1 MLVNNDTFVESNN
14 EEINTKNNVYN
25 DSNVNISFYEETTTE
40 NDSMLHNNL
49 KRDTNEANRFF
60 SVSTLCNYLRVCIS
74 FIVLFVMTIISII
87 IIVCFIGIIGQIPSL
102 FHDVNDGNCM
112 PISKLIYKTNCY
124 YTFERLK
131 FTFFVI
137 GLSNVIEI
145 LLYCFV
151 LYGIFGIIYII
162 IRSFINI
169 CKKICHK
176 IKKCNN
182 KTNIA
187 GDSV

>member
-1 MLVNNDTFVESNN
+1 MLVNNNTFVESNN
-14 EEINTKNNVYN
+14 EEINTKNNIYN
-25 DSNVNISFYEETTTE
+25 GSNVNISFCEETTTE
-40 NDSMLHNNL
+40 NDSMLHNNI
-49 KRDTNEANRFF
+49 KRDTNEASYSF
-60 SVSTLCNYLRVCIS
+60 SVSTLCNYFRVCIS
-74 FIVLFVMTIISII
+74 FVALFVITIISVVV
-87 IIVCFIGIIGQIPSL
+87 IVCFIGIIGQIPSL

-162 IRSFINI
+162 TCSFINI
-169 CKKICHK
+169 CKKIYRK
-176 IKKCNN
+176 IIKCNN
-182 KTNIA
+182 KTEANN
-187 GDSV
+187 GTV

>member
-1 MLVNNDTFVESNN
+1 MSINN
-14 EEINTKNNVYN
+14 EEINTKNNVYDN
-25 DSNVNISFYEETTTE
+25 SNVNISFYEETTTE
-40 NDSMLHNNL
+40 NESMLHNI
-49 KRDTNEANRFF
+49 KIDTIQANHSF

-74 FIVLFVMTIISII
+74 FVVLFVTTIISII

-112 PISKLIYKTNCY
+112 PISKLIYKTNCH

-162 IRSFINI
+162 VHSFINI
-169 CKKICHK
+169 CKKIRRK
-176 IKKCNN
+176 IKKYNN

-187 GDSV
+187 GDNV

>member
-1 MLVNNDTFVESNN
+1 MLINN
-14 EEINTKNNVYN
+14 EEINTKNNVYD
-25 DSNVNISFYEETTTE
+25 DSNVNISFCEETTTE
-40 NDSMLHNNL
+40 NEPMLHN
-49 KRDTNEANRFF
+49 KKIDTIEPNHSF
-60 SVSTLCNYLRVCIS
+60 SMSTLCNHLRIFIS
-74 FIVLFVMTIISII
+74 FVILFVTTIISII
-87 IIVCFIGIIGQIPSL
+87 TIVCFIGIIGQIPSL

-112 PISKLIYKTNCY
+112 PISKLIYKMNCY

-162 IRSFINI
+162 IHSFINI
-169 CKKICHK
+169 CKKIRSK
-176 IKKCNN
+176 IKKYND
-182 KTNIA
+182 KTNTSNDNI
-187 GDSV
+187 